1 MKQALTWRLLA
12 REWRS
17 GELGILLMA
26 LVLAVSVVVGVSSF
40 VTRLQS
46 ALLSESARFLAA
58 DMVVVSRS
66 PVPEAWISVAHE
78 QQLQPTEVVGF
89 PSMAVA
95 DIDHMALS
103 SIKAVSLGYPLRG
116 ELLWSSEPYGE
127 VLATGAIPGAG
138 EVWLAPRLFSLL
150 DVELGESIFV
160 GEQPLRVSGAVRGEP
175 DATTAVFGFGPRLLM
190 NTADIPA
197 TGVIQPGSR
206 V

>member
-1 MKQALTWRLLA
+1 MRQALTWKLLA

-66 PVPEAWISVAHE
+66 PIPEPWVSAAQE

-103 SIKAVSLGYPLRG
+103 SIKAVSSGYPLRG
-116 ELLWSSEPYGE
+116 ELL
-127 VLATGAIPGAG
+127 
-138 EVWLAPRLFSLL
+138 
-150 DVELGESIFV
+150 
-160 GEQPLRVSGAVRGEP
+160 
-175 DATTAVFGFGPRLLM
+175 
-190 NTADIPA
+190 
-197 TGVIQPGSR
+197 
-206 V
+206 

>member
-1 MKQALTWRLLA
+1 MKQALTWKLLA

-66 PVPEAWISVAHE
+66 PIPEPWVMAARE

-103 SIKAVSLGYPLRG
+103 SIKAVSPGTRCGVSCCGLRSPMVRSVIRG
-116 ELLWSSEPYGE
+116 PF
-127 VLATGAIPGAG
+127 
-138 EVWLAPRLFSLL
+138 PR
-150 DVELGESIFV
+150 
-160 GEQPLRVSGAVRGEP
+160 RARSGWP
-175 DATTAVFGFGPRLLM
+175 QDCFHY
-190 NTADIPA
+190 
-197 TGVIQPGSR
+197 
-206 V
+206 

>member
-1 MKQALTWRLLA
+1 
-12 REWRS
+12 
-17 GELGILLMA
+17 MA

-66 PVPEAWISVAHE
+66 PIPEPWVMAARE

-103 SIKAVSLGYPLRG
+103 SIKAVSPGYPLRG

-127 VLATGAIPGAG
+127 IRDTGAIPEAG
-138 EVWLAPRLFSLL
+138 EVWLAARLFSLL
-150 DVELGESIFV
+150 NVEPGDSIFV
-160 GEQPLRVSGAVRGEP
+160 GEQPLRISGAVRGEP

-190 NTADIPA
+190 NTACLLYTSPSPRDKR
-197 TGVIQPGSR
+197 QSR
-206 V
+206 MPSSA